1 MISIF
6 ARDTNIVVCRLTSTN
21 TNTEDP
27 DFVSLGDYDI
37 VVLSNSL
44 VYGAAAHTKD
54 VPNIIQD
61 KSHQA

>member
-27 DFVSLGDYDI
+27 DFVSLRDYDI

-44 VYGAAAHTKD
+44 V
-54 VPNIIQD
+54 
-61 KSHQA
+61 